1 MAVLVNGDSASASEI
16 FAGAIK
22 DYDYGT
28 LIGTKT
34 FGKGIVQTVF
44 PLENG
49 DAIKITTAKYYTPK
63 GHYIHGK
70 GIQPDIKL
78 EYKYSGP
85 EDESYDMKYDNQLQ
99 KAISVVKE
107 NKLKGNN
114 EKKTCMENC
123 QCCVDCCMGCG
134 YFSFSA
140 QPDTES
146 SEISGHVSY
155 RIVKMWNQ
163 VFGWKHSGP
172 ELEQMAQ
179 KIEYP
184 VRKAAHMS
192 EYAVLALLIFQA
204 LTAFDRKKNRGCMA
218 LGITAAY
225 AATDEFHQL
234 FVPGR
239 AGRVTDVLID
249 SAGAFLALLAIH
261 IILYYHKSEIRNRK
275 R

>member
-1 MAVLVNGDSASASEI
+1 MKRKRVWRIVSVALIVVWAVVI
-16 FAGAIK
+16 
-22 DYDYGT
+22 
-28 LIGTKT
+28 
-34 FGKGIVQTVF
+34 
-44 PLENG
+44 
-49 DAIKITTAKYYTPK
+49 
-63 GHYIHGK
+63 
-70 GIQPDIKL
+70 
-78 EYKYSGP
+78 
-85 EDESYDMKYDNQLQ
+85 
-99 KAISVVKE
+99 
-107 NKLKGNN
+107 
-114 EKKTCMENC
+114 
-123 QCCVDCCMGCG
+123 
-134 YFSFSA
+134 FSFSA

-163 VFGWKHSGP
+163 VFGLKYSGP

-179 KIEYP
+179 KIE
-184 VRKAAHMS
+184 
-192 EYAVLALLIFQA
+192 

>member
-1 MAVLVNGDSASASEI
+1 MKRKRVWRIVSVALIVVWAVVI
-16 FAGAIK
+16 
-22 DYDYGT
+22 
-28 LIGTKT
+28 
-34 FGKGIVQTVF
+34 
-44 PLENG
+44 
-49 DAIKITTAKYYTPK
+49 
-63 GHYIHGK
+63 
-70 GIQPDIKL
+70 
-78 EYKYSGP
+78 
-85 EDESYDMKYDNQLQ
+85 
-99 KAISVVKE
+99 
-107 NKLKGNN
+107 
-114 EKKTCMENC
+114 
-123 QCCVDCCMGCG
+123 
-134 YFSFSA
+134 FSFSA

-163 VFGWKHSGP
+163 VFGLKHSGP

-239 AGRVTDVLID
+239 AGRVSDVLID
-249 SAGAFLALLAIH
+249 SSGVLLGIAIVSLFMHIKQFLKT
-261 IILYYHKSEIRNRK
+261 KSVYA
-275 R
+275 

>member
-1 MAVLVNGDSASASEI
+1 MKRKRVWRIVSVALIVVWAVVI
-16 FAGAIK
+16 
-22 DYDYGT
+22 
-28 LIGTKT
+28 
-34 FGKGIVQTVF
+34 
-44 PLENG
+44 
-49 DAIKITTAKYYTPK
+49 
-63 GHYIHGK
+63 
-70 GIQPDIKL
+70 
-78 EYKYSGP
+78 
-85 EDESYDMKYDNQLQ
+85 
-99 KAISVVKE
+99 
-107 NKLKGNN
+107 
-114 EKKTCMENC
+114 
-123 QCCVDCCMGCG
+123 
-134 YFSFSA
+134 FSFSA

-192 EYAVLALLIFQA
+192 EYA
-204 LTAFDRKKNRGCMA
+204 D
-218 LGITAAY
+218 

>member
-1 MAVLVNGDSASASEI
+1 MYKRQNGDSASASEI

-107 NKLKGNN
+107 
-114 EKKTCMENC
+114 
-123 QCCVDCCMGCG
+123 
-134 YFSFSA
+134 
-140 QPDTES
+140 
-146 SEISGHVSY
+146 
-155 RIVKMWNQ
+155 
-163 VFGWKHSGP
+163 
-172 ELEQMAQ
+172 
-179 KIEYP
+179 KI
-184 VRKAAHMS
+184 
-192 EYAVLALLIFQA
+192 
-204 LTAFDRKKNRGCMA
+204 N
-218 LGITAAY
+218 
-225 AATDEFHQL
+225 
-234 FVPGR
+234 
-239 AGRVTDVLID
+239 
-249 SAGAFLALLAIH
+249 
-261 IILYYHKSEIRNRK
+261 
-275 R
+275 

>member
-1 MAVLVNGDSASASEI
+1 MFVALSMVVIKRRKLVKLG
-16 FAGAIK
+16 
-22 DYDYGT
+22 
-28 LIGTKT
+28 
-34 FGKGIVQTVF
+34 GICC
-44 PLENG
+44 ER
-49 DAIKITTAKYYTPK
+49 K
-63 GHYIHGK
+63 
-70 GIQPDIKL
+70 
-78 EYKYSGP
+78 
-85 EDESYDMKYDNQLQ
+85 
-99 KAISVVKE
+99 

-134 YFSFSA
+134 YFFVFRTA
-140 QPDTES
+140 
-146 SEISGHVSY
+146 GY
-155 RIVKMWNQ
+155 G
-163 VFGWKHSGP
+163 VFGNP
-172 ELEQMAQ
+172 RACEQMAQ

-239 AGRVTDVLID
+239 AGRVSDVLID
-249 SAGAFLALLAIH
+249 SSGVLLGIAIVSLFMHIKQFLKT
-261 IILYYHKSEIRNRK
+261 KSVYA
-275 R
+275 

>member
-1 MAVLVNGDSASASEI
+1 MKRKRVWRIVSVALIVVWAVVI
-16 FAGAIK
+16 
-22 DYDYGT
+22 
-28 LIGTKT
+28 
-34 FGKGIVQTVF
+34 
-44 PLENG
+44 
-49 DAIKITTAKYYTPK
+49 
-63 GHYIHGK
+63 
-70 GIQPDIKL
+70 
-78 EYKYSGP
+78 
-85 EDESYDMKYDNQLQ
+85 
-99 KAISVVKE
+99 
-107 NKLKGNN
+107 
-114 EKKTCMENC
+114 
-123 QCCVDCCMGCG
+123 
-134 YFSFSA
+134 FSFSA

-163 VFGWKHSGP
+163 VFGLKHSGP

-204 LTAFDRKKNRGCMA
+204 LTAFDRKKNRGCMS
-218 LGITAAY
+218 LAY
-225 AATDEFHQL
+225 AATDEFHEL
-234 FVPGR
+234 FVPGI

>member
-1 MAVLVNGDSASASEI
+1 MKRKRVWRIVSVALIVVWAVVI
-16 FAGAIK
+16 
-22 DYDYGT
+22 
-28 LIGTKT
+28 
-34 FGKGIVQTVF
+34 
-44 PLENG
+44 
-49 DAIKITTAKYYTPK
+49 
-63 GHYIHGK
+63 
-70 GIQPDIKL
+70 
-78 EYKYSGP
+78 
-85 EDESYDMKYDNQLQ
+85 
-99 KAISVVKE
+99 
-107 NKLKGNN
+107 
-114 EKKTCMENC
+114 
-123 QCCVDCCMGCG
+123 
-134 YFSFSA
+134 FSFSA

-225 AATDEFHQL
+225 AVTDEFHQL

-239 AGRVTDVLID
+239 SGQVRDVLID
-249 SAGAFLALLAIH
+249 SCGAAIGVL
-261 IILYYHKSEIRNRK
+261 IAWGLIRIYSNREK
-275 R
+275 QH

>member
-1 MAVLVNGDSASASEI
+1 MKRKRVWRIVSVALIVVWAVVI
-16 FAGAIK
+16 
-22 DYDYGT
+22 
-28 LIGTKT
+28 
-34 FGKGIVQTVF
+34 
-44 PLENG
+44 
-49 DAIKITTAKYYTPK
+49 
-63 GHYIHGK
+63 
-70 GIQPDIKL
+70 
-78 EYKYSGP
+78 
-85 EDESYDMKYDNQLQ
+85 
-99 KAISVVKE
+99 
-107 NKLKGNN
+107 
-114 EKKTCMENC
+114 
-123 QCCVDCCMGCG
+123 
-134 YFSFSA
+134 FSFSA

-163 VFGWKHSGP
+163 VFDGNIPP

-225 AATDEFHQL
+225 AVTDEFHQL

>member
-1 MAVLVNGDSASASEI
+1 M
-16 FAGAIK
+16 
-22 DYDYGT
+22 
-28 LIGTKT
+28 
-34 FGKGIVQTVF
+34 
-44 PLENG
+44 
-49 DAIKITTAKYYTPK
+49 
-63 GHYIHGK
+63 
-70 GIQPDIKL
+70 
-78 EYKYSGP
+78 
-85 EDESYDMKYDNQLQ
+85 
-99 KAISVVKE
+99 
-107 NKLKGNN
+107 
-114 EKKTCMENC
+114 
-123 QCCVDCCMGCG
+123 
-134 YFSFSA
+134 
-140 QPDTES
+140 
-146 SEISGHVSY
+146 
-155 RIVKMWNQ
+155 
-163 VFGWKHSGP
+163 

>member
-1 MAVLVNGDSASASEI
+1 MKRKRVWRIVSVALIVVWAVVI
-16 FAGAIK
+16 
-22 DYDYGT
+22 
-28 LIGTKT
+28 
-34 FGKGIVQTVF
+34 
-44 PLENG
+44 
-49 DAIKITTAKYYTPK
+49 
-63 GHYIHGK
+63 
-70 GIQPDIKL
+70 
-78 EYKYSGP
+78 
-85 EDESYDMKYDNQLQ
+85 
-99 KAISVVKE
+99 
-107 NKLKGNN
+107 
-114 EKKTCMENC
+114 
-123 QCCVDCCMGCG
+123 
-134 YFSFSA
+134 FSFSA

-192 EYAVLALLIFQA
+192 EYAVL
-204 LTAFDRKKNRGCMA
+204 
-218 LGITAAY
+218 GITAAY
-225 AATDEFHQL
+225 AVTDEFHQL